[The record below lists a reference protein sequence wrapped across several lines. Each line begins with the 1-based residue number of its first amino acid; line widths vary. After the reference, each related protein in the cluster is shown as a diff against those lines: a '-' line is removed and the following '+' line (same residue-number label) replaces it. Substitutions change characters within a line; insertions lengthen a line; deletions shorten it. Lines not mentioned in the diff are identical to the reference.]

1 MKIVDFSKY
10 NHNNHKYIWSRPMNK
25 ELKKIKE
32 EQIEKN
38 KRRNEDNFNVEEIE
52 ELATRILKAS
62 EFDAKGIAIPIV
74 KIVKAFDFRAYKEDL
89 KKELPGDISINGKTK
104 EIYEH
109 DKIIL
114 VKKSDELYHQRFI
127 VAHELAH
134 YLFEFLGSEE
144 YEKSL
149 EFHDNYHKDDHVT
162 IPEKRANRF
171 AAAILMPR
179 ASFIE
184 QYKIGKAA
192 NLQDMYFI
200 EYLSRFFETPEES
213 IVRRI
218 QEVMQ

>member
-1 MKIVDFSKY
+1 MKIVDFNKY
-10 NHNNHKYIWSRPMNK
+10 RHKYIGSGPMHK
-25 ELKKIKE
+25 ELKKIE
-32 EQIEKN
+32 HEQIEKN
-38 KRRNEDNFNVEEIE
+38 KSRRKHEDSFQVEEIE
-52 ELATRILKAS
+52 KLAERVLQVS
-62 EFDAKGIAIPIV
+62 GFDAQGIAIPIV
-74 KIVKAFDFRAYKEDL
+74 RIVKAFDFRAYKEDL

-144 YEKSL
+144 YEKAI

-171 AAAILMPR
+171 AAAILMPEK
-179 ASFIE
+179 SFIE
-184 QYKIGKAA
+184 QYKIAKAA
-192 NLQDMYFI
+192 DLKDLYI
-200 EYLSRFFETPEES
+200 IDYLSRFFETPVDS
-213 IVRRI
+213 IERRMK
-218 QEVMQ
+218 EVML